1 MSGRSRE
8 TIGSNI
14 EQRHPSCLPFFLL
27 FTSSFIFP
35 LTSLFTSPLL
45 LIYFSLSLLH
55 ITPTS
60 NLTHTHTHTH
70 FRRKHSDTSETGALR
85 VHGRQPD
92 APPPKKQQRVESERK
107 SKHSKFQEGY
117 EEGSTLEHSMPK
129 AKGDTPDRF
138 WASVE
143 PYCMDITEAD
153 LKVLQDGIRSVS
165 VFLVRGTMEVLL
177 STMFSLSPSV

>member
-14 EQRHPSCLPFFLL
+14 ELRHPSCHPFFHSPPL
-27 FTSSFIFP
+27 SFF
-35 LTSLFTSPLL
+35 
-45 LIYFSLSLLH
+45 LSLLFSPPH
-55 ITPTS
+55 FFSHLFFSVSPSVSPPHLIS
-60 NLTHTHTHTH
+60 THTHTYFPPAHFS

-129 AKGDTPDRF
+129 PKGDTPDRF

-143 PYCMDITEAD
+143 PYCMDITDAD

-165 VFLVRGTMEVLL
+165 VFLQGVQR
-177 STMFSLSPSV
+177 SVTE

>member
-1 MSGRSRE
+1 MFFPSQSDPASGVRARG
-8 TIGSNI
+8 IG
-14 EQRHPSCLPFFLL
+14 CLAGQERLSEVIYRTTASIL
-27 FTSSFIFP
+27 
-35 LTSLFTSPLL
+35 SPLL
-45 LIYFSLSLLH
+45 PFVHLVFHFSSHLFLSVSPSLSPPHL
-55 ITPTS
+55 IS
-60 NLTHTHTHTH
+60 AHTHTHFS

-165 VFLVRGTMEVLL
+165 VFL
-177 STMFSLSPSV
+177 